1 MNCRIL
7 HWRFLAGMFA
17 PLLLAG
23 TVFAQVDRASL
34 EGTVLDQ
41 SNAPVAGATVKIS
54 AVETGITQERT
65 ANSNGYYRFPGIAVG
80 NYTVFASFRG
90 FKTTAVEDVILQ
102 VGQTRTLDVKLDIG
116 DITEKVEVH
125 VGLSPEERSSAES
138 SAVISTDQIEN
149 LPLNGRNW
157 ANLTRLA
164 PWAQDD
170 GGGDQRTI
178 RFAGRGRD
186 DNTFSYDGVDATG
199 IQEQAQ
205 KAEVRLQISPDAIEE
220 YRVSS
225 ALYDAEY
232 GSQAGGQV
240 DIVTKSGTNDY
251 HGSLYG
257 YFRNSVFDARNFNDP
272 LTGVPPFRMGQYGL
286 TFGGPIVKTKAFFFM
301 NYEGLRQYQL
311 VSLSAAVP
319 DLAVQQAALLNNPQ
333 SANLCP
339 IFQAY
344 PWRQS
349 SVAALQG
356 SGCTPHFVY
365 PDAAFTPG
373 VCNDSNGNPI
383 PCDIT
388 NSFDNFAH
396 GGKSIIHE
404 DTWLARFDYKFSEST
419 TLYARAQRDVAFAR
433 SPNGL
438 LFDQN
443 DTNNHPANYLIALQH
458 FFTANLLNEFKFGV
472 NRAPFHNPVLP
483 GFIDVN
489 LVTANF
495 EPLNNSQAD
504 NEVGT
509 TWSYIDNMTWTH
521 GRHTVKAGIEVKRV
535 QLNQGKTAALVVS
548 LKGGTS
554 DNTSLI
560 NNQVDSVDYTSS
572 WDGHALRRTFV
583 MPYIQDEWKL
593 RPNLT
598 VNAGLRWDYYS
609 PITEAHD
616 RVKIFDLQNCNGVC
630 PPTSALEYPNYKNF
644 DPRVSMAWAPERFHS
659 KTVVRAG
666 FGIYHGSAQNDDRN
680 AALESDRTDNNFAV
694 SQNGL
699 TQTQLFFQPGYL
711 QKPPDFN
718 LPGGSA
724 LGAAIARALIRHHPD
739 LYVETWGLSIQQ
751 AIPWNF
757 LFTVSYLGSHGVHIF
772 TRNYQNLCNPAILHP
787 DPTSGNLPVPNCVRP
802 LDNFPDPVSGQTF
815 GDIDF
820 KANQG
825 QSYYDGL
832 LLALD
837 RPITRGW
844 SLTAKYTFSH
854 SLNWQTIGGG
864 EAIAPQNAAC
874 LSCEKGPSIYDVR
887 HNIILAN
894 IYELPL
900 GRGKKYL
907 TEGLVSQLL
916 GNWTTNILWNWH
928 TGHPLTV
935 LMDAS
940 GNTLGYVPDGNGG
953 VASTLRPDLVPG
965 VSVVPANQ
973 NSANWVNEA
982 AFTTPPYD
990 PQTGA
995 LLRYGN
1001 AGNGLIRSPN
1011 VWQVDFSVEKGF
1023 TFKERFSVQLG
1034 AQIFNIFNHT
1044 QLADPNTLTFTYG
1057 CTPDP
1062 TKFPGPYT
1070 CSISPNSNFGVIN
1083 TFVNKNFNSD
1093 KFFADNTGSGL
1104 PRQVQFYFRF
1114 QF

>member
-1 MNCRIL
+1 MRFKVL
-7 HWRFLAGMFA
+7 PWRFLAGMFA
-17 PLLLAG
+17 ALLLAG
-23 TVFAQVDRASL
+23 MTFAQVDRASL
-34 EGTVLDQ
+34 EGTVTDNSGAVL
-41 SNAPVAGATVKIS
+41 PGATVKIE
-54 AVETGITQERT
+54 AVETGITQEKT
-65 ANSNGYYRFPGIAVG
+65 TNANGYYRFPGIAVG
-80 NYTVFASFRG
+80 EYTVFASFRG
-90 FKTTAVEDVILQ
+90 FKTTAIEGVILQ
-102 VGQTRTLDVKLDIG
+102 VGQTHTLDVKLDVGEIS
-116 DITEKVEVH
+116 EKVEVH
-125 VGLSPEERSSAES
+125 VELTPGERSSAEA

-186 DNTFSYDGVDATG
+186 DNAFSYDGVDATG

-205 KAEVRLQISPDAIEE
+205 KAEVRLQISPDAIQE

-232 GSQAGGQV
+232 GSQSGGQV
-240 DIVTKSGTNDY
+240 DVVTKSGTNDY

-257 YFRNSVFDARNFNDP
+257 YFRNSEFDARNFNDFDLNGNP
-272 LTGVPPFRMGQYGL
+272 ALPPFRMGQYGL

-301 NYEGLRQYQL
+301 NYEGLRQYQE
-311 VSLSAAVP
+311 VSLVAAVP
-319 DLAVQQAALLNNPQ
+319 DPIVQQMALSGPQ
-333 SANLCP
+333 GANLCP

-344 PWRQS
+344 PWQQS
-349 SVAALQG
+349 VVSTLE
-356 SGCTPHFVY
+356 SHGCTAKFVF
-365 PDAAFTPG
+365 PDSAFVSSCPPTCL
-373 VCNDSNGNPI
+373 VASV
-383 PCDIT
+383 
-388 NSFDNFAH
+388 FDNFTH
-396 GGKSIIHE
+396 QGKSVIHE
-404 DTWLARFDYKFSEST
+404 DTWLARFDYKFSEAT
-419 TLYARAQRDVAFAR
+419 TFYARAQRDVAFAR
-433 SPNGL
+433 SPNGN
-438 LFDQN
+438 LFDEN
-443 DTNNHPANYLIALQH
+443 DTNNHPANYILALQH
-458 FFTANLLNEFKFGV
+458 LFGPNLLNEFKFGV

-483 GFIDVN
+483 GYIDVN
-489 LVTANF
+489 LTSSNF
-495 EPLNNSQAD
+495 EALNNSQAD

-509 TWSYIDNMTWTH
+509 TWSYIDNLTWTR

-548 LKGGTS
+548 FG
-554 DNTSLI
+554 DNNSLI
-560 NNQVDSVDYTSS
+560 NNEVGSVDYTSS

-609 PITEAHD
+609 PVTEAHD
-616 RVKIFDLQNCNGVC
+616 RVKIFDLQNCNGIC

-644 DPRVSMAWAPERFHS
+644 DPRLSVAWAPERFHS
-659 KTVVRAG
+659 KTVIRAG

-694 SQNGL
+694 GQNGL
-699 TQTQLFFQPGYL
+699 TQSQLFFQPGYL

-751 AIPWNF
+751 ALPENF
-757 LFTVSYLGSHGVHIF
+757 IFTISYLGSHGVHIF
-772 TRNYQNLCNPAILHP
+772 TRNFQNLCNASILHP
-787 DPTSGNLPVPNCVRP
+787 DPPPGMMPTPNCVRP

-844 SLTAKYTFSH
+844 SVTAKYTFSH
-854 SLNWQTIGGG
+854 SINWSTIGGG

-874 LSCEKGPSIYDVR
+874 LRCEKGPSIYDVR

-894 IYELPL
+894 IYELPF

-907 TEGLVSQLL
+907 TEGLASQLL

-935 LMDAS
+935 NLDAS
-940 GNTLGYVPDGNGG
+940 SNTLGFVPDGNGG
-953 VASTLRPDLVPG
+953 VSSSLRPDLVPG
-965 VSVVPANQ
+965 VSVVPQDQ
-973 NSANWVNEA
+973 NSNNWVNAA

-995 LLRYGN
+995 LLRVGN

-1011 VWQVDFSVEKGF
+1011 AWQVDFSVEKGF
-1023 TFKERFSVQLG
+1023 TFKERYSIQLG

-1057 CTPDP
+1057 CNPDP
-1062 TKFPGPYT
+1062 TTSPGPYT
-1070 CSISPNSNFGVIN
+1070 CSIAPNSNFGVIN

-1093 KFFADNTGSGL
+1093 KFFPDNTGSGL